1 MAAQDLFVK
10 INSLPEDIRKELEE
24 YVDELLTRFRKGAQ
38 QKNERPLGMFK
49 GKIRMSDD
57 FDEPL
62 EDFKEYM

>member
-1 MAAQDLFVK
+1 MATQDLFVK
-10 INSLPEDIRKELEE
+10 INSLPEDLRKELED
-24 YVDELLTRFRKGAQ
+24 YVDKLLARLRKGAQ
-38 QKNERPLGMFK
+38 QKIERPLGMFK